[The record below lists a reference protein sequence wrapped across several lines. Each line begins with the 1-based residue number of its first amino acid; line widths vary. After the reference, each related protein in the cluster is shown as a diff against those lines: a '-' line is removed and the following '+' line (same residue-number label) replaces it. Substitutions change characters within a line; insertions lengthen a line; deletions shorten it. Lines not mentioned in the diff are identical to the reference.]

1 MNDLFI
7 IPVIKLLVIFG
18 VCLFFITYTTW
29 LERKALGH
37 FQLRYG
43 PMRVGFHGLLQPIAD
58 GIKNIFKEEVIPE
71 NADKAVFVLAPIIS
85 ISMAVILLAVIP
97 FGDAITI
104 FGKKINLYLADPS
117 IGILFI
123 LGFATIGSYGTILG
137 GWSSGN
143 KYGYMGGLRASA
155 MIISYELSMAFSV
168 ISIIMV
174 SGSFSLVDM
183 VAAQHN
189 LWNIVREPVAFLVFF
204 ISGIAE
210 LNRIPFDMPEAESE
224 LCCGYNIEYS
234 SMKFALFFLAEYTH
248 LFVFASLVTTLF
260 LGGWHGPSFAGRCL
274 VFYKDIFHHFHM
286 HMGKGHYSPP
296 ALRQSDE
303 TRVEIPAAGGHCKC
317 HRNRRG
323 NGPLGLIS
331 SWRPSTLMERLKGG
345 RA

>member
-1 MNDLFI
+1 MIEFFI

-18 VCLFFITYTTW
+18 VCLFLIVYTTW

-58 GIKNIFKEEVIPE
+58 GVKNIFKEDVIPE
-71 NADKAVFVLAPIIS
+71 NADKPVFILAPIIS
-85 ISMAVILLAVIP
+85 ITFAIILLAVIP
-97 FGDAITI
+97 FGSPITI
-104 FGKKINLYLADPS
+104 LGTKIDLSIANPS

-123 LGFATIGSYGTILG
+123 LGFATMGSYGTILG

-155 MIISYELSMAFSV
+155 MIISYELSMAFAIV
-168 ISIIMV
+168 SIIMV

-183 VAAQHN
+183 VASQQQG
-189 LWNIVREPVAFLVFF
+189 LWNIIREPVAFLVFF

-224 LCCGYNIEYS
+224 LCCGYNVEYS

-248 LFVFASLVTTLF
+248 MFVFAFLVTTLF
-260 LGGWHGPSFAGRCL
+260 LGGWHGPFLPGVVWFFIKSFI
-274 VFYKDIFHHFHM
+274 VIFICIWIRATI
-286 HMGKGHYSPP
+286 PR
-296 ALRQSDE
+296 LRYDKVMKLE
-303 TRVEIPAAGGHCKC
+303 WKFLL
-317 HRNRRG
+317 
-323 NGPLGLIS
+323 PLAIANVIATGAVMAFL
-331 SWRPSTLMERLKGG
+331 G
-345 RA
+345 